1 MKKTILAMA
10 ILVSMGMVYADTP
23 YIPEHLT
30 NRNYDYS
37 KQKVD
42 CNSSANFGFIPT
54 TIPDE
59 CKKPEEVKPIETV
72 KPVETK
78 QIKLNKLINTLL

>member
-1 MKKTILAMA
+1 MKKTVLAMA

-30 NRNYDYS
+30 NRNS

-59 CKKPEEVKPIETV
+59 CKKPEEVKPVETV
-72 KPVETK
+72 KPAETK

>member
-30 NRNYDYS
+30 NRNS

>member
-1 MKKTILAMA
+1 MKKTVLAIA

-59 CKKPEEVKPIETV
+59 CKNPEEVKPVE
-72 KPVETK
+72 KPVTP
-78 QIKLNKLINTLL
+78 QPNSKLNRLLNTLL

>member
-30 NRNYDYS
+30 NRNS

-59 CKKPEEVKPIETV
+59 CKKSEEVKPVETL

-78 QIKLNKLINTLL
+78 QIKLNKLINSLL